1 MGRPSLILGFIL
13 LTNPVSAQS
22 MTFDTRWV
30 DSTLAQMTLGEKV
43 GQLFITDFVALYS
56 HEGSENYTRIKEQIE
71 KYHVGGVILAGGAV
85 YDIAVM
91 LNDLQRMSK
100 TPLIVAADLEAG
112 LGFWHPWHFVKGR
125 APDLPKFISGG
136 GTIFPGNM
144 ALGATRKEKYA
155 YEVGRITAEEAR
167 AVGIHWV
174 LAPVVDVNN
183 NPRNP
188 IINTRSFGEDPETV
202 ARLGVAFIR
211 GCQDARAIAT
221 AKHFPG
227 HGDTEEDS
235 HMKLPVLDFDLD
247 HLESVELVPYQR
259 GIASGLRSVMS
270 SHIALPKLDPSRRPA
285 TLSEPILTGLLRERM
300 KFNGIIVTDG
310 LTMQGVTDNYGA
322 GQAALLAIQAGADC
336 LLVCP
341 DIGTAYTSLVKA
353 VKEGKL
359 SEARVDSSV
368 RRILCAKAWLG
379 LDKNRFVHFSR
390 IEKVVGSRA
399 SEGMA
404 RRISRD
410 AITLLENK
418 KRAVPIS
425 RDEDSKIAIVVLSDV
440 SDRELGRDLIS
451 SLKGKYKNVSV
462 VYLNGSTGAEVVKQA
477 LEHARRSDA
486 TLLPTFV
493 SVGSWKGPLGL
504 PGAVKRFLRQVA
516 SIRKPVIAISFGDPY
531 VLSEMPELSAS
542 LYAYSGIRPMQ
553 LAVIEALRGEIDIR
567 GKLPVTIPPRFKR
580 GDGIDLEK
588 TEGHQ

>member
-1 MGRPSLILGFIL
+1 MGRSSLILGFIL
-13 LTNPVSAQS
+13 LAKTVSAQS
-22 MTFDTRWV
+22 MTSDIPWV
-30 DSTLAQMTLGEKV
+30 DSTLAQMTLEEKV

-71 KYHVGGVILAGGAV
+71 KYHVGGVILAGGSV
-85 YDIAVM
+85 YDIAIM

-125 APDLPKFISGG
+125 APDLPKFVSGG

-144 ALGATRKEKYA
+144 ALGATRNEKYA

-167 AVGIHWV
+167 AVGIQWI

-188 IINTRSFGEDPETV
+188 IINTRSFGEDPEAV
-202 ARLGVAFIR
+202 AKLGTAFIR
-211 GCQDARAIAT
+211 GCQDAGAIAT

-235 HMKLPVLDFDLD
+235 HMKLPVLGFDLA
-247 HLESVELVPYQR
+247 HLESVELLPYQR
-259 GIASGLRSVMS
+259 GIASGLKSVMS
-270 SHIALPKLDPSRRPA
+270 SHIALPKLDPSRHPA
-285 TLSEPILTGLLRERM
+285 TLSEPILTGLLRRQM
-300 KFNGIIVTDG
+300 KFDGIIVTDG
-310 LTMQGVTDNYGA
+310 LTMQGVTDKYSA

-341 DIGTAYTSLVKA
+341 DIEAAYTSLLQA
-353 VKEGKL
+353 VKKGKL
-359 SEARVDSSV
+359 SEARIDSSV
-368 RRILCAKAWLG
+368 KRILSAKAWLG
-379 LDKNRFVHFSR
+379 LDKNRFVDVSR
-390 IEKVVGSRA
+390 IEKVVGSPA

-425 RDEDSKIAIVVLSDV
+425 RDEDSKIAVVVLSDV
-440 SDRELGRDLIS
+440 SDRELGRDFIS
-451 SLKGKYKNVSV
+451 SLKGKYKNVSIA
-462 VYLNGSTGAEVVKQA
+462 YLNTSTGTEVVKEA
-477 LEHARRSDA
+477 LENARRGDA

-493 SVGSWKGPLGL
+493 SIGSWKGPLGL
-504 PGAVKRFLRQVA
+504 PGSVKRFLRQVA

-531 VLSEMPELSAS
+531 VLSEMPELSAT
-542 LYAYSGIRPMQ
+542 LCAYSGIRPMQ
-553 LAVIEALRGEIDIR
+553 LAVVEALCGEIDIK
-567 GKLPVTIPPRFKR
+567 GKLPVTIPSRFKR
-580 GDGIDLEK
+580 GDGIHLEK
-588 TEGHQ
+588 IESRQ